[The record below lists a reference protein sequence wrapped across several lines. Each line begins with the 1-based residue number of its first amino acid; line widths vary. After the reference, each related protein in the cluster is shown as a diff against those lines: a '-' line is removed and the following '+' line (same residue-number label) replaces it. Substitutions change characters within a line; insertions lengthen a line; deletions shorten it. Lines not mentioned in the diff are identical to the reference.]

1 MATVDCIFSFQ
12 SPGHPQ
18 LAPREISSARRSALT
33 YRRSAF
39 HSTYLRLT
47 SMEKRMANLSQ
58 LSFNLV
64 AQQDSRSFKIDNK
77 LMMLIALLTLVFL
90 PTSTIASI
98 FGTQFFAFNQ
108 QQQQNPT
115 GSNDSVSKPASDLL
129 VSHQFWIF
137 WVCVAGA
144 TVTMCCMSWVYFHRM
159 RSVVMGAK
167 QPKRTGTGLSELLSS
182 IV

>member
-1 MATVDCIFSFQ
+1 MATVDCIFSSQ
-12 SPGHPQ
+12 SAGHPQ
-18 LAPREISSARRSALT
+18 VTPREISSTRRSALT
-33 YRRSAF
+33 YRQSAF

-47 SMEKRMANLSQ
+47 SMEKRMANLIQ

-77 LMMLIALLTLVFL
+77 LMMLIAVLTLVFL

-115 GSNDSVSKPASDLL
+115 SGNGSVSQSASDLL

-137 WVCVAGA
+137 WVCVAAA
-144 TVTMCCMSWVYFHRM
+144 TLGMCCMSWVYFHRM
-159 RSVVMGAK
+159 RSVVMGAR
-167 QPKRTGTGLSELLSS
+167 QPKRTGTGLSELLGG